1 MDEAFGEEVQH
12 DNQETWSE
20 ADRELIGPSLGLMK
34 ASRSCIKKLHGAL
47 KKNGQLTTEDSRLQL
62 DDLADRLK
70 VLSPAVDEVA
80 SCLYPPI
87 IHSVVYENVSIST
100 LLNLSARGPSLF
112 VRIGRL

>member
-1 MDEAFGEEVQH
+1 
-12 DNQETWSE
+12 
-20 ADRELIGPSLGLMK
+20 MK

-87 IHSVVYENVSIST
+87 IHSVVYENVSKPT
-100 LLNLSARGPSLF
+100 LLNLSAWGPSLF
-112 VRIGRL
+112 VCRLTYKDSSRTAKIKIFAMAVDP